1 MTSKKK
7 FVGISVAA
15 ATLVSPV
22 AAMAAEPGDVAL
34 ADQNMTPVSSSVQ
47 GGNVSS
53 ADGSADT
60 SAQDDVSAASSV
72 QAPQTLD
79 EAQQRADSA
88 NAAFAEA
95 QKQEADARAAAE
107 AASKAQTQ
115 AQQQA
120 SDAAASQQAAQQALN
135 DAEAKI
141 KQATANLPQ
150 AQDSVK
156 STQAAQQAAQ
166 Q

>member
-47 GGNVSS
+47 GGKVSS

-60 SAQDDVSAASSV
+60 SAQVTHLLLHLFRLPRRLMKRNSV
-72 QAPQTLD
+72 PIPQTRLSLKP
-79 EAQQRADSA
+79 R
-88 NAAFAEA
+88 NR
-95 QKQEADARAAAE
+95 KQTPVPRLMLHRKHRRKP
-107 AASKAQTQ
+107 SSRRLMP
-115 AQQQA
+115 QQA
-120 SDAAASQQAAQQALN
+120 SRLHSRR
-135 DAEAKI
+135 
-141 KQATANLPQ
+141 
-150 AQDSVK
+150 
-156 STQAAQQAAQ
+156 
-166 Q
+166 